1 MPSTTAIVDRKVLTG
16 SGYRDYAAVPRRY
29 HRSAVP
35 NPRPLRPR
43 RIAVVALLIAAGCG
57 ASRLEP
63 GTIAVG
69 TWGGDDAGL
78 LVRADGAHAHIGCTY
93 GDVVGPIPFDAAGRF
108 DVAAEWDVDA
118 FPIDRGILHP
128 ARVSGTTTG
137 RDLTFSVVL
146 TDAGKTLGPT
156 AVTLGREPRM
166 VNCPICRIPR
176 VRART
181 PRPPE

>member
-1 MPSTTAIVDRKVLTG
+1 M
-16 SGYRDYAAVPRRY
+16 RR
-29 HRSAVP
+29 S
-35 NPRPLRPR
+35 L
-43 RIAVVALLIAAGCG
+43 IAVVALLTAGGCAG
-57 ASRLEP
+57 SRLEP

-93 GDVVGPIPFDAAGRF
+93 GDVAGPIPFDADGRF

-146 TDAGKTLGPT
+146 ADTGKTLGPT
-156 AVTLGREPRM
+156 VVTLGREPRM
-166 VNCPICRIPR
+166 VNCPICRTPR

-181 PRPPE
+181 HRAPE